1 MAKKILVIEDDR
13 FLSSLM
19 KARLEKEGFSATQAF
34 DGEEAYNFLKQ
45 NKPDLIIMDL
55 IMPKVSGFELL
66 ENISVDPQISKIPV
80 MILSNLGQ
88 ESDIQKVKRLGA
100 TQYFVKVKTSI
111 DDLVTKVKDILGSEV
126 AVPA

>member
-1 MAKKILVIEDDR
+1 MAKKVLIIEDDR

-19 KARLEKEGFSATQAF
+19 KARLEKEGFLPTQAF
-34 DGEEAYNFLKQ
+34 DGEEAFNILKKD
-45 NKPDLIIMDL
+45 KPDLIILDL

-66 ENISVDPQISKIPV
+66 ENISVDPQIGRVPV

-111 DDLVTKVKDILGSEV
+111 DDLVSKVKELLGAGVES
-126 AVPA
+126 

>member
-1 MAKKILVIEDDR
+1 MDNHKILIIEDDR

-19 KARLEKEGFSATQAF
+19 KARLEKEGFSVNQAF
-34 DGEEAYNFLKQ
+34 NGEEAMGLLKKDQ
-45 NKPDLIIMDL
+45 PDMIVLDL
-55 IMPKVSGFELL
+55 IMPRVSGFEFL

-100 TQYFVKVKTSI
+100 VQYFVKVKTSI
-111 DDLVTKVKDILGSEV
+111 DELVSHVKELLSVEK
-126 AVPA
+126 